1 MKFGMYYNK
10 ETIGDV
16 LLVIYKSDVIPAYIE
31 QRNDIVALFDKD
43 NENTAKYTKTAKD
56 FNEALS
62 NLFADEEFTG
72 KITAIRNKQSKT
84 IFFCSHRIDS
94 MLSVQH
100 RRTIHKSNFAK
111 ACCHNCCQ
119 PIMH

>member
-43 NENTAKYTKTAKD
+43 NEIVGYN
-56 FNEALS
+56 FLNIS
-62 NLFADEEFTG
+62 NSMKIIAANIPEED
-72 KITAIRNKQSKT
+72 KKT
-84 IFFCSHRIDS
+84 IVE
-94 MLSVQH
+94 LLG
-100 RRTIHKSNFAK
+100 
-111 ACCHNCCQ
+111 
-119 PIMH
+119 